1 MANKYYKEQRYKS
14 EDGIHWIG
22 EDVYQKGALIEKD
35 SPWCSG
41 RPYKYW
47 YKSGYGGEYMRE
59 CGYGVHPERIEVP
72 ELQWVRLEEIVIGDC
87 VKEIGESA
95 FDNYTMRNSFSAFT
109 SCIMSDSVT
118 SIGPSAFAGCSALT
132 NCQFGNNVSTIGYG
146 AFGNCTSLTSI
157 TIPDSV
163 TTIGFGAFSNC
174 SGLTSID
181 IPNSVTSLEGSHGL
195 EGMFENCIS
204 LTSATIGSGLTSIGD
219 RTFYNCTSLE
229 NVIIPD
235 SVTSISASAFY
246 HCTSLT
252 SITIPDSVT
261 TIYGGA
267 FSGCSSLTNLT
278 IGSGIT
284 SIAGIGAFQYCTS
297 LTSITINA
305 TTPPALGRNVF
316 NNTNNCPI
324 YVPCGSVNA
333 YKTASGWS
341 RYASR
346 IACMPKWYA
355 YYTNNEIVSAGCDS
369 THSIASNE
377 ISSYTQNLNALKDV
391 KIYDCVTAI
400 DNYAFYYYGTLTG
413 ITIPTSVTTI
423 GSMTFAYCTGL
434 TTIEF
439 VGIQDSLTSYG
450 SMAFGR
456 CTSLTSLTIPSSVT
470 NISTGAFYDCSG
482 LTSITV
488 EALTPPELGNNVFD
502 NTNDCPIYVPCGKLQ
517 EYKTAWSAYASRI
530 SCPPEPKW
538 YAHYSTHTESG
549 ACGTSA
555 LTENEI
561 TLTNLLSVDIM
572 DCVMSIDS
580 NALKGCTSLSA
591 VTIPNSVTSIGDSAF
606 QDCSSLTSI
615 DIPNSVTT
623 IGSSALKGCASL
635 SSVAIP
641 NSVTSIG
648 SQAFAS
654 CLALSSITIP
664 TSVTTLGSLSFAN
677 CTSLTSLTI
686 PSSVTSIGVAAF
698 GNCSGL
704 TSITIESEIPQ
715 TLGTSAFDNTS
726 NCPIYVPCDSVM
738 VYKEA
743 WSDYASRI
751 TCTNPPTIY
760 RWVVIDGEYE
770 CSGTT
775 KMTKEKKQQSSDF
788 GDTWVDVSPEETR
801 MGSSIIEFYSLD
813 CGYVPLERWVI
824 VDGEYTCS
832 GTTKMTKEKK
842 QLSYDDG
849 NSWVDASPLEVRTGS
864 TVVEYNSFDCGYVPP
879 TEYRWVVASGEY
891 LCSGTTKVTKE
902 KKQQSTD
909 GGYTWADVSPEES
922 RAVMPVIEY
931 NSLDCGYTPP
941 PPPPLKWFARYTNGT
956 TAQRDCEENT
966 SILPNEITK
975 NGLLTIKIGDCTTSL
990 TSGAFYN
997 SYSLTSCTSGVNV
1010 TYIGTAAF
1018 QGCSSLLNIDIPS
1031 GLTSMGGYAFQGC
1044 SKIKNISLP
1053 NSVTTIGNNAFS
1065 NCSALSSMTLPNSIT
1080 TIPYAAFYW
1089 CESLT
1094 GITIPNT
1101 VTTIGDY
1108 AFYTCSGMTGLVIPS
1123 SVTSIGEIAFGIC
1136 QSLRYVIIQGDNI
1149 AHIGLGAFYNCVNL
1163 ESIIINATTPPEL
1176 EYDVFE
1182 ETNECPIF
1190 VPAASVNA
1198 YKTAEYWDEYAD
1210 RIYPIT

>member
-35 SPWCSG
+35 SPLCGG

-47 YKSGYGGEYMRE
+47 YKSGYGGEYIRE
-59 CGYGVHPERIEVP
+59 CGYGAHPEWIEQG
-72 ELQWVRLEEIVIGDC
+72 ELRWVRLEEIVIGDC
-87 VKEIGESA
+87 VKEIGDSA
-95 FDNYTMRNSFSAFT
+95 FANSYFGQNDYSAFT
-109 SCIMSDSVT
+109 SCIMSDSVIK
-118 SIGPSAFAGCSALT
+118 IGSGAFSNCSGLT
-132 NCQFGNNVSTIGYG
+132 NCQFGNNVTTIEYS
-146 AFGNCTSLTSI
+146 AFAGCTSLTSI
-157 TIPDSV
+157 DIPNSV
-163 TTIGFGAFSNC
+163 TSIEYGAFADC

-181 IPNSVTSLEGSHGL
+181 IPNSVTSLEGGHGVA
-195 EGMFENCIS
+195 GVFENCIS
-204 LTSATIGSGLTSIGD
+204 LTSATIGSGITSIGE

-252 SITIPDSVT
+252 SVTIPDSVT
-261 TIYGGA
+261 TIYGAFQGCTSLTSIEIPNSVTTIGNLA
-267 FSGCSSLTNLT
+267 FSGCTGLKNVI
-278 IGSGIT
+278 IGSGVT
-284 SIAGIGAFQYCTS
+284 SIGGSAFQRCTS
-297 LTSITINA
+297 LTSITVNA
-305 TTPPALGRNVF
+305 TTPPALGRTPF
-316 NNTNNCPI
+316 SSTNNCPI

-333 YKTASGWS
+333 YKTASGWRS
-341 RYASR
+341 YASR

-377 ISSYTQNLNALKDV
+377 ISSITQNLNALKDV

-470 NISTGAFYDCSG
+470 SIGVAAFCDCSG

-488 EALTPPELGNNVFD
+488 NATTPPALGTDAFD

-561 TLTNLLSVDIM
+561 TLTNLLAVDIM

-580 NALKGCTSLSA
+580 NALKGCTSLSS
-591 VTIPNSVTSIGDSAF
+591 VTIPNSVTSIGNYAF
-606 QDCSSLTSI
+606 SDCSGLESI
-615 DIPNSVTT
+615 TIPDSVTT
-623 IGSSALKGCASL
+623 IGESAFSG
-635 SSVAIP
+635 
-641 NSVTSIG
+641 
-648 SQAFAS
+648 
-654 CLALSSITIP
+654 
-664 TSVTTLGSLSFAN
+664 
-677 CTSLTSLTI
+677 CTSLISVNI
-686 PSSVTSIGVAAF
+686 PDSVTSIGVAAF

-704 TSITIESEIPQ
+704 TSITIESEIPP

-726 NCPIYVPCDSVM
+726 NCPIYVSCDSVM
-738 VYKEA
+738 AYKEA

-788 GDTWVDVSPEETR
+788 GDTWTDVSPEETR

-813 CGYVPLERWVI
+813 CGYVPLERWVL

-849 NSWVDASPLEVRTGS
+849 NSWVDVSPLEVRTGS
-864 TVVEYNSFDCGYVPP
+864 TVIQYNSFDCGYVPP

-909 GGYTWADVSPEES
+909 GGYTWVDVSPEES

-941 PPPPLKWFARYTNGT
+941 PPTPLKWFARYTNGT
-956 TAQRDCEENT
+956 TAQRDCEENP
-966 SILPNEITK
+966 SILPNEITR
-975 NGLLTIKIGDCTTSL
+975 NGLLTIQIGDCTTSL

-1010 TYIGTAAF
+1010 TYIGTSAF

-1031 GLTSMGGYAFQGC
+1031 GLTGIGDYAFQGC

-1053 NSVTTIGNNAFS
+1053 NSVVNIGKESFR